1 MTKQES
7 FTTHLAQLMINLRE
21 QEEEARQCS
30 QCSLPNP
37 TQHMADDL
45 DFHWETAMADKG
57 KKTDTAVADK
67 GVKWSAVADKG
78 TVARLAV
85 STAAGSVYSSS
96 VSTASASASSS
107 SVWPTKFRKMNAEDV
122 IDLSSEGSQL

>member
-1 MTKQES
+1 
-7 FTTHLAQLMINLRE
+7 
-21 QEEEARQCS
+21 
-30 QCSLPNP
+30 
-37 TQHMADDL
+37 
-45 DFHWETAMADKG
+45 MADKG

-122 IDLSSEGSQL
+122 IDLSSEGSQV